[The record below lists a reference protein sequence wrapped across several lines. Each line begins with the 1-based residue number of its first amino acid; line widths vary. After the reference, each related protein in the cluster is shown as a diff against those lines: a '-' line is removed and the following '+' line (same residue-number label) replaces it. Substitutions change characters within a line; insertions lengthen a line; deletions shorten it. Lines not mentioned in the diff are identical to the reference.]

1 MRVLSETWTSGDLLA
16 DRRYAYA
23 EAAFRDGD
31 FGAAADLA
39 RQTLEL
45 APAFAPAHALLGRAE
60 AALGHGAS
68 AVEAL
73 WRALAIEP
81 EDRLGV
87 RIDLA
92 RFGALPPE
100 EAIGAGYV
108 RALFDGYAQS
118 FDRHLVERL
127 TYRAPAMIR
136 EALLRAC
143 AARERRFQFDRAL
156 DLGCGTGLMG
166 RTLADVCATIEGV
179 DLSPRMLAEAAK
191 TQAYGMLR
199 EGALLPFLQEAPEG
213 GADLIV
219 AADVFVYLAALEPV
233 FGAARRALRPDGLF
247 AFTVQA
253 HAGEGVALGADARYA
268 HGESDMRALAAGAGF
283 ETALFEPA
291 STRQDRGVAV
301 PGYLMVL
308 A

>member
-1 MRVLSETWTSGDLLA
+1 V
-16 DRRYAYA
+16 
-23 EAAFRDGD
+23 
-31 FGAAADLA
+31 
-39 RQTLEL
+39 
-45 APAFAPAHALLGRAE
+45 H
-60 AALGHGAS
+60 
-68 AVEAL
+68 
-73 WRALAIEP
+73 
-81 EDRLGV
+81 
-87 RIDLA
+87 
-92 RFGALPPE
+92 
-100 EAIGAGYV
+100 
-108 RALFDGYAQS
+108 ALFDGYAQS

-166 RTLADVCATIEGV
+166 RTLADDCATIEDV

-191 TQAYGMLR
+191 TQAYGVLR

-253 HAGEGVALGADARYA
+253 HAGEGYALGEEARYS
-268 HGESDMRALAAGAGF
+268 HGEPYLRGVAAELGF
-283 ETALFEPA
+283 AVPFLEAA
-291 STRQDRGVAV
+291 STRQDRGADV
-301 PGYLMVL
+301 PGFVVVL
-308 A
+308 RR